1 MRLNS
6 GERGHDIWPRALRLR
21 PRSRGSYVPPMSN
34 SIYDVAVVGSGAV
47 GLALALAIQREAH
60 VPARVALIAP
70 PAPSGERLRT
80 VALSPGSRALLERLG
95 VWGAL
100 LGDAEP
106 IREMVIYD
114 GAPGDAVRLPQLRF
128 EGEGGAALAEMV
140 YADDL
145 VSALSAA
152 ARAAGVTMIE
162 GAVETLA
169 PGPFIAALGLS
180 DGREIRARLICAA
193 DGARSKLRGL
203 AGMATSGW
211 GTGQWG
217 IVATLE
223 HAQPHEGVA
232 EQHFLPAGPFARLP
246 LKGRRSS
253 LVWNESAEE
262 AQRLC
267 QASEA
272 EFLEALERRVA
283 FDLGALRLVEGPR
296 AFPLEFRFA
305 RSYVAARLALVGDA
319 AHLVHPLAGQGLNLG
334 FRDVAALAE
343 AVVGQLRLGLDPG
356 AREPLESY
364 QRRRRFDSLTSGLG
378 MDAMNRLFSN
388 ENAALRGA
396 RDLGLRIVDRAPSLK
411 RRLIA
416 EAAGGA
422 PSAPSLTRGYGL

>member
-1 MRLNS
+1 MTANS
-6 GERGHDIWPRALRLR
+6 
-21 PRSRGSYVPPMSN
+21 VF
-34 SIYDVAVVGSGAV
+34 DVAVVGSGPV
-47 GLALALAIQREAH
+47 GLALALALQREAH
-60 VPARVALIAP
+60 VPVRVAVIAP
-70 PAPSGERLRT
+70 PAPAPERLRT

-100 LGDAEP
+100 APDAQQ

-114 GAPGDAVRLPQLRF
+114 GVPGDVVRLPQMRF
-128 EGEGGAALAEMV
+128 VAEPGAALAEMV
-140 YADDL
+140 YLDDL
-145 VSALSAA
+145 NEALVNAA
-152 ARAAGVTMIE
+152 AAAGVTTIG
-162 GAVETLA
+162 GAVADFA
-169 PGPFIAALGLS
+169 PGPFVASLS
-180 DGREIRARLICAA
+180 LTDGREIRARLVAGA

-203 AGMATSGW
+203 AGVSTSGW

-223 HAQPHEGVA
+223 HAGDHEGRA

-253 LVWNESAEE
+253 LVWNEPPQE

-267 QASEA
+267 GASEA
-272 EFLEALERRVA
+272 EFLEALARRVS
-283 FDLGALRLVEGPR
+283 FDLGALRVVLGPR

-343 AVVGQLRLGLDPG
+343 AAVAQMRLGLDPG
-356 AREPLESY
+356 ARAPLEEY

-388 ENAALRGA
+388 ENPALRFA
-396 RDLGLRIVDRAPSLK
+396 RDLGLRIVERAPPLK

-416 EAAGGA
+416 EAAGGGAAA
-422 PSAPSLTRGYGL
+422 PLLTRGYGL